1 MEPTNDHAD
10 ILSKI
15 KSTNKPIAIIGIN
28 KTSPKN
34 SIVDGFVISLGRKL
48 IEDKPD
54 IICFLGPF
62 AQDQEISPEQLDYEA
77 SILYQFFSFF
87 DSDNPLP
94 DVFQIATG
102 RLFQKSSKSFS
113 ELDFYFSD
121 DFTKLIATVYP
132 DFQTPFIIYEPI
144 NSINIPKQ
152 VNMFRAID
160 DIINNGERF
169 VGIDSF
175 QDDVINTA
183 IFTIGE
189 KKNDFPEIIVID
201 RNYSFDS
208 PDHFNITIK
217 QIVDQIVS
225 FSQDKLKGI
234 DHPYSFKTQ
243 DGRVFNRDLLD
254 LSQIIEL
261 FPRVQIM
268 VDYYNSSDIEFVLY
282 QREYTEIQN

>member
-1 MEPTNDHAD
+1 MNPTNDHLD
-10 ILSKI
+10 ILNKI
-15 KSTNKPIAIIGIN
+15 KSINKPLAIIGMN
-28 KTSPKN
+28 KTSPNN
-34 SIVDGFVISLGRKL
+34 SILDGFVISLGRKL
-48 IEDKPD
+48 LKDKAD
-54 IICFLGPF
+54 IICFLGPLD
-62 AQDQEISPEQLDYEA
+62 QDQEVSPEQLDHEA
-77 SILYQFFSFF
+77 HILYQFFSFF
-87 DSDNPLP
+87 ENDHPLP

-102 RLFQKSSKSFS
+102 RLFQKSTKSFS
-113 ELDFYFSD
+113 ELGFHFSD
-121 DFTKLIATVYP
+121 DFTQLISTVYP

-152 VNMFRAID
+152 VNVFRAID
-160 DIINNGERF
+160 DIINSGERF

-189 KKNDFPEIIVID
+189 KKNDFPEVIVID
-201 RNYSFDS
+201 RNYSFES
-208 PDHFNITIK
+208 PDHFNIAIR

-225 FSQDKLKGI
+225 FSQDKFKGI

-243 DGRVFNRDLLD
+243 DGRIFNRDLLE

-261 FPRVQIM
+261 FPRVQTMI
-268 VDYYNSSDIEFVLY
+268 DYYNSSDIDFILY